1 MIEVATLAMGLIWFG
16 VFVTAVIAGLCLRN
30 PTTGL
35 AVLHHEID
43 QLPNVMLGRYLAIFG
58 FSVFAAW
65 YGDFVVLLAWLTAAA
80 FMAFYDAVLY
90 ARLNKPYMTHLTAGI
105 LTAVAIILVIITLS
119 TNGTL

>member
-35 AVLHHEID
+35 VALHHEID
-43 QLPNVMLGRYLAIFG
+43 QLPNVMRGRYIAIFG
-58 FSVFAAW
+58 FSFFAAW
-65 YGDFVVLLAWLTAAA
+65 YGDFIVLLAWLATAG

-90 ARLNKPYMTHLTAGI
+90 ARLNKPYITHLSAGI
-105 LTAVAIILVIITLS
+105 LTVVAFILVIVTLS

>member
-35 AVLHHEID
+35 AALHHELD

-58 FSVFAAW
+58 FSFFAAW
-65 YGDFVVLLAWLTAAA
+65 YGDFIVLLAWLTTAA
-80 FMAFYDAVLY
+80 FMAFFDAVLY
-90 ARLNKPYMTHLTAGI
+90 ARQNKPYITHLSAGI
-105 LTAVAIILVIITLS
+105 LTTVAIFLVLATLS
-119 TNGTL
+119 TNGIL